1 MSRVGKKAIQIPKGV
16 EVKIDGNLVK
26 VKGPKGSLERQMHR
40 DMRLIMEGDE
50 IRVERPGNLGF
61 HRALHGTT
69 RVMISNMITGVSD
82 GFMKELEIHGI
93 GYRAELQDKKL
104 VLNVSKSHPVIYE
117 ACKGITIDLPEV
129 GRGVDVR
136 IRVSGADK
144 QAVGQVAAEIRG
156 IDPPEPYKGKGIRYV
171 GEYVRRKAGKTG
183 AAQG

>member
-1 MSRVGKKAIQIPKGV
+1 MSRVGKKPITIPSGV

-26 VKGPKGSLERQMHR
+26 VKGPKGTMERRAHR
-40 DMRLIMEGDE
+40 DMKLTMEGGE
-50 IRVERPGNLGF
+50 IKVERPGNLGF
-61 HRALHGTT
+61 HRSLHGTT
-69 RVMISNMITGVSD
+69 RVMISNMITGVSE

-93 GYRAELQDKKL
+93 GYRAEMQGKNL
-104 VLNVSKSHPVIYE
+104 VLNVSKSHPVTYKPG
-117 ACKGITIDLPEV
+117 KGITIELPEV

-144 QAVGQVAAEIRG
+144 QAVGQAAAEIRG